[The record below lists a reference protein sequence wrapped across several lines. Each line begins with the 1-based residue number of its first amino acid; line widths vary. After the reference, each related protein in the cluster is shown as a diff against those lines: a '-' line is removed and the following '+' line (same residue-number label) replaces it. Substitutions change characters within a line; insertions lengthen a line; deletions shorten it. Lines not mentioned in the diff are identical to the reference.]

1 MKTRLFNILRSLSFF
16 LMVLSLF
23 CATQAAEVSVD
34 VRPSLVVAYH
44 VSPANRPA
52 FRHELETSG
61 LRQLERWKSE
71 GILHSYRILF
81 SHYADSDN
89 WDAMALLAFPSEAGA
104 ERWKSI
110 ERTTPA
116 GLPSKALALV
126 KAIHTTPVTLARSTS
141 AMDATTNSVF
151 MVIPY
156 ITMVSV
162 GDYLKYADGYM
173 NPQFDGMIEESVM
186 SHYDLFLSTFPTG
199 RPWSSLVILEY
210 KDQESLSLRG
220 SAEAKVRGR
229 LKDVPEW
236 KAFSDIKKSI
246 REEKQI
252 VLAEQL
258 SQH

>member
-1 MKTRLFNILRSLSFF
+1 MKTRLLQILQSLPTYILVF
-16 LMVLSLF
+16 SLF
-23 CATQAAEVSVD
+23 GVTHAAESSVED
-34 VRPSLVVAYH
+34 LPSLVVAYH
-44 VSPANRPA
+44 VAPANRPA
-52 FRHELETSG
+52 FRHELETTG
-61 LRQLERWKSE
+61 LRQFQRWKNE
-71 GILHSYRILF
+71 GILSSYRILF
-81 SHYADSDN
+81 SRYADSDN
-89 WDAMALLAFPSEAGA
+89 WDAMAVLGFSSVADV
-104 ERWKSI
+104 ERWKHI
-110 ERTTPA
+110 EDAMPA
-116 GLPSKALALV
+116 GLLPKALAMV
-126 KAIHTTPVTLARSTS
+126 KSVHTTPVSLARSKS
-141 AMDATTNSVF
+141 AMDTTTNSVF

-173 NPQFDGMIEESVM
+173 NPQFDGMIAESVM
-186 SHYDLFLSTFPTG
+186 SHYDLFVSTFSTG

-210 KDQESLSLRG
+210 KDQESLSKRG